1 MFLTIIPICLISFV
15 QFYGQKKKTIFSK
28 ASNYWILF
36 YLLAYFSPIINFFD
50 GTHPWYTAWNYPFRS
65 FEMSLIHSTLIAFL
79 GGLVMSL
86 TVRYKVPGDKRGTK
100 DTRQYDANMFG
111 NYHRTSYV
119 RISLIS
125 LLVIISVTIGVYL
138 AGGLIYFLGNLY
150 NRVILTE
157 GLNVFFLPINIMIGV
172 TFTMLWTRQK
182 ILFLSTLLLTVLL
195 LILAGQKAN
204 YFILAVGL
212 LFIYASRSEIK
223 LYVIAPYL
231 FLVTNALFFYEI
243 YFRHYIVQ
251 GYGFDDLT
259 LLGWLKKVSEQV
271 SGNFLG
277 IQNLTVMVDSSVP
290 VLWGKT
296 YLDMFQIIIPQSIY
310 PGIKPLTSAGVFTQE
325 FYSSRY
331 LNDPTTMPPG
341 LFGEAYLN
349 FGVFGFILAC
359 FCVGYILRYVDKL
372 AQRSNFIN
380 NKKILY
386 VATIASTSFHFI
398 RGELFSPMILTLGVL
413 IGLELSLSHKRP
425 ALGR

>member
-1 MFLTIIPICLISFV
+1 
-15 QFYGQKKKTIFSK
+15 
-28 ASNYWILF
+28 
-36 YLLAYFSPIINFFD
+36 
-50 GTHPWYTAWNYPFRS
+50 
-65 FEMSLIHSTLIAFL
+65 MSLIYSTLIAFL
-79 GGLVMSL
+79 GGLVISL
-86 TVRYKVPGDKRGTK
+86 TVRYKVPGEKKAIR
-100 DTRQYDANMFG
+100 DTRQYDDANASV
-111 NYHRTSYV
+111 NYHRSSYV
-119 RISLIS
+119 RISFIS

-138 AGGLIYFLGNLY
+138 AGGLTFFLGNLY
-150 NRVILTE
+150 NRVILTQ

-182 ILFLSTLLLTVLL
+182 LLFLSTLLLTVLL
-195 LILAGQKAN
+195 LVFAGQKAN

-223 LYVIAPYL
+223 LYAVVSYL
-231 FLVTNALFFYEI
+231 FLLTNALFFYEI
-243 YFRHYIVQ
+243 YFRQYIVL

-259 LLGWLKKVSEQV
+259 LPDWLKKVSEQI
-271 SGNFLG
+271 SGNFFG

-296 YLDMFQIIIPQSIY
+296 YLDMFQIMIPQSLY

-331 LNDPTTMPPG
+331 LNDPTTIPPG

-349 FGVFGFILAC
+349 FGVLGFILAC
-359 FCVGYILRYVDKL
+359 FCVGYVLRYIDKL
-372 AQRSNFIN
+372 SQRSNFIN

-386 VATIASTSFHFI
+386 VATLASTSFHFI

-413 IGLELSLSHKRP
+413 IGLELALSHKRN
-425 ALGR
+425 AHGCQ